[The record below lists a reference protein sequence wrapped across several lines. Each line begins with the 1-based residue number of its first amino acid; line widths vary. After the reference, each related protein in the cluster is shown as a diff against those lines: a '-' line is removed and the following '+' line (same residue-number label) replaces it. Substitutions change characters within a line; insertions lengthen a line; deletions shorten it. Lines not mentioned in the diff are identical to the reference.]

1 MSLTLAQDRANSRH
15 IHGMLGRLAQAIV
28 VIPYGDIDAIGVAL
42 SQELS
47 SSVASD
53 AASSA
58 VEAAALEVHSREPT
72 RKEFSQWASFAS
84 L

>member
-1 MSLTLAQDRANSRH
+1 MSPTLAQDPANPRH

-28 VIPYGDIDAIGVAL
+28 VIPYCDIDAIRAAVG
-42 SQELS
+42 QELS

-58 VEAAALEVHSREPT
+58 VEAAVLEVHSREPT
-72 RKEFSQWASFAS
+72 SKEFSQWASFAS

>member
-1 MSLTLAQDRANSRH
+1 MSPTLAQDRANPRH

-28 VIPYGDIDAIGVAL
+28 VIPYCDIDAIRAAVG
-42 SQELS
+42 QELS
-47 SSVASD
+47 SSVAD
-53 AASSA
+53 VASSA